1 MGCHQDP
8 LSQFDTP
15 GLVALV
21 RPRVS
26 HRHARHPCSGR
37 CRTIRKAC
45 LLAGRTMRSRLVV
58 IFMLMHL
65 DGDALLQQKRAH
77 QRSHRHG
84 WTGCKSY
91 VGLTTLRRTWLYDRL
106 YGTRDYRK
114 HGGLGQLLQIRAR
127 TCSSLVA
134 RWSLKAPA
142 IAPTKLF
149 VQLRYLPAPCCSAAG
164 ERRIRRIVLLRSASK
179 SRLFRHSRSRA
190 LASDMKSSR
199 RPDRGDS
206 ARMNV
211 VGEDSLMSRNGET
224 DTGNQILL
232 LNHVRHSAG
241 SGCTTKVRTSS
252 GTVPFGECDRASAT

>member
-1 MGCHQDP
+1 MQDNSEGM
-8 LSQFDTP
+8 L
-15 GLVALV
+15 A
-21 RPRVS
+21 
-26 HRHARHPCSGR
+26 
-37 CRTIRKAC
+37 CR
-45 LLAGRTMRSRLVV
+45 S
-58 IFMLMHL
+58 
-65 DGDALLQQKRAH
+65 DDALQTCGDLHAH
-77 QRSHRHG
+77 ASGWRRSAAAEARPSALAPP
-84 WTGCKSY
+84 WLDTGCKSY

-252 GTVPFGECDRASAT
+252 GTVPFGECDRASAA